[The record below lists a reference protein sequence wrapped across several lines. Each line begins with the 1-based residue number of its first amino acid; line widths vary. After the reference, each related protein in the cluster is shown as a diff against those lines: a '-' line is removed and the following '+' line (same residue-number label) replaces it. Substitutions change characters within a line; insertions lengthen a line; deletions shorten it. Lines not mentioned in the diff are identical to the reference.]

1 MKSLKKTFF
10 GVVFLAVIFFI
21 WAAALPEKL
30 DMTKTRNVQMPAD
43 SLYQHISD
51 FENWLSW
58 FPWRDSAMNITVND
72 SAGPGQR
79 LEWEHE
85 IQGKGYMEMDSLY
98 PDSLIILE
106 IAFIEEAP
114 SLRSDIRLIPK
125 ATGETEISWRMY
137 DTTQWEY
144 PLGRVRAFMIQKM
157 AGRNIQKAMD
167 DLSSQLPR

>member
-1 MKSLKKTFF
+1 
-10 GVVFLAVIFFI
+10 
-21 WAAALPEKL
+21 
-30 DMTKTRNVQMPAD
+30 
-43 SLYQHISD
+43 
-51 FENWLSW
+51 
-58 FPWRDSAMNITVND
+58 
-72 SAGPGQR
+72 
-79 LEWEHE
+79 
-85 IQGKGYMEMDSLY
+85 MEMDSLY